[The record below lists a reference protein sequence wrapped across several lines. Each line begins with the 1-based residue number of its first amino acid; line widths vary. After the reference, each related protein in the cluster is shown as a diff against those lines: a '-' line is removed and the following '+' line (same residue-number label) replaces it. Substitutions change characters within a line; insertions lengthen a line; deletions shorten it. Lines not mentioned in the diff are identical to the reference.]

1 MSTKNKQAARD
12 EAEHHHDKGFEE
24 MCSTPVPAATQGQIK
39 IVVLDRGF
47 VFVGR
52 VTQTD
57 TEMFID
63 DARCI
68 RKWGTTEGLGQLKDG
83 PLNDTVLDA
92 KCTVRPQLKAVMF
105 TIDCHQSKWEP
116 SLKG

>member
-1 MSTKNKQAARD
+1 MKTND
-12 EAEHHHDKGFEE
+12 HETPAEYER
-24 MCSTPVPAATQGQIK
+24 ATQSQPQGQIQ

-52 VTQTD
+52 VTRTD
-57 TEMFID
+57 TEMYID

-68 RKWGTTEGLGQLKDG
+68 RKWGTEEGLGQLANG
-83 PLNDTVLDA
+83 PLTETKLDA

-105 TIDCHQSKWEP
+105 TIACNQAKWEP
-116 SLKG
+116 HLKG

>member
-1 MSTKNKQAARD
+1 M
-12 EAEHHHDKGFEE
+12 
-24 MCSTPVPAATQGQIK
+24 TPGTIQ

-52 VTQTD
+52 VTRTE
-57 TEMFID
+57 TEMYID

-68 RKWGTTEGLGQLKDG
+68 RKWGTEHGLGQLADG
-83 PLNDTVLDA
+83 PLPETVLDA

-105 TIDCHQSKWEP
+105 TIDCVQHKWTS
-116 SLKG
+116 SLS